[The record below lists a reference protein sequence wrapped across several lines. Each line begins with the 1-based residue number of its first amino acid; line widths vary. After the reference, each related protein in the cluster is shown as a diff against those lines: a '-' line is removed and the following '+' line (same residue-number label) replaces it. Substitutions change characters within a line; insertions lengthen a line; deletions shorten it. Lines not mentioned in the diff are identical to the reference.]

1 MAERS
6 KKFRLRIVTPAK
18 TSIDKDVDMVIMQ
31 TIDGQ
36 IGVLSGHEPLTT
48 VLDVGTLRYYD
59 DEKIERVALLG
70 GFAEISQKEVVILA
84 DIAEHPDEIDAERA
98 KRAEERARK
107 RIKDQAEGLDYLRAE
122 LALRKSLVR
131 QQLVSGPLTSEKTK
145 A

>member
-1 MAERS
+1 MAEKS

-18 TSIDKDVDMVIMQ
+18 TAVDKNVDMVIMQ
-31 TIDGQ
+31 TVDGQ

-48 VLDVGTLRYYD
+48 VLGIGTLRYYD

-70 GFAEISQKEVVILA
+70 GFTEIGQTEVVVLA

-98 KRAEERARK
+98 RRAEERARK
-107 RIKDQAEGLDYLRAE
+107 RLKDKAEGLDYLRAE

-131 QQLVSGPLTSEKTK
+131 QEIMAGPLTSEKK
-145 A
+145 